1 MILIAAALIPIAMLA
16 VSLYVYFRYRHTQ
29 DGKRRSL
36 ILFILGVLASTFL
49 AAMVIVST
57 FIHLGCSYN
66 SGALCSFGVAVL
78 VQPIAMFV
86 GMVGYL
92 YFWATTNAPDIHR

>member
-1 MILIAAALIPIAMLA
+1 MILIAAALTPIVMLA
-16 VSLYVYFRYRHTQ
+16 VSLYIYFRYRHTR

-49 AAMVIVST
+49 AATVIGST
-57 FIHLGCSYN
+57 FIHLACSHN
-66 SGALCSFGVAVL
+66 SGALCAFGVAVL
-78 VQPIAMFV
+78 VQPIAMFF